1 MKHTLLYIIG
11 LFVWL
16 CNMHAQSS
24 VDTKIAV
31 NSQNDD
37 KTFVVIISNEN
48 YKHEEP
54 VPFAKNDGE
63 VFKVYCQ
70 KTLGIPESNI
80 RYIPDATL
88 NEMNFEI
95 DWLGDVLNAY
105 EGDARGII
113 YYTGHGMPD
122 ENSKEAYLLPVDGYS
137 KSPSSGMS
145 TKSLYDKLKNMH
157 SNSIM
162 VFLDACFSGA
172 KRDGKMLASSR
183 GVAIRVR
190 QDPVGDNTVVFSA
203 AQGDET
209 AYPYKSQQHGMFT
222 YFILDK
228 LQQSGGYTTLGEL
241 SSYVTTQ
248 VKRKSVVVNG
258 KSQTPSIIS
267 SPNNKNWGEWWLS
280 TTVAKKFERRL
291 ENNRSDKNHK
301 DAIQETEYIPSMQ
314 EVSYQAM
321 NYGNDGTKAENGL
334 TKNYNPLSEDP
345 NNVVLI
351 EMGKKEVKKR
361 KYTSAN
367 KHFLEAASQGSV
379 EANYQLGLLYENLD
393 FKNSNINVAMS
404 FFSKAADVGHIK
416 SMYELGVLYVGTWE
430 TLYGQQKDTIQAVKW
445 FYEAANLGHVE
456 SMYKLGLIY
465 TNSNKELAREW
476 LQKAA
481 NLGDVWSMYSLG
493 CSYINSD
500 NELSQEWFRKAAN
513 KGHKYAQEELKNF
526 VNGYYNPPPKPTDD
540 GWYSGF

>member
-1 MKHTLLYIIG
+1 MKHTLLYILG

-16 CNMHAQSS
+16 CNLHAQSS

-48 YKHEEP
+48 YKHEEH

-145 TKSLYDKLKNMH
+145 TKSLYDKLRNMH

-209 AYPYKSQQHGMFT
+209 AYPFKSQQHGMFT

-241 SSYVTTQ
+241 CSYVTTQ

-258 KSQTPSIIS
+258 KSQTPSVLVS
-267 SPNNKNWGEWWLS
+267 SDNQNWKNWRFAS
-280 TTVAKKFERRL
+280 SAAKKFESRNVASTTPTTTPKPAPTTPKQSTNPGFTL
-291 ENNRSDKNHK
+291 TPTNPNKNTPTK
-301 DAIQETEYIPSMQ
+301 TTPVQSSTTPTLSMTVAADLVNQ
-314 EVSYQAM
+314 GKKSMRAM
-321 NYGNDGTKAENGL
+321 NYDKAKASF
-334 TKNYNPLSEDP
+334 TQA
-345 NNVVLI
+345 
-351 EMGKKEVKKR
+351 
-361 KYTSAN
+361 AN
-367 KHFLEAASQGSV
+367 QGSI
-379 EANYQLGLLYENLD
+379 EAFYQLGMLYS
-393 FKNSNINVAMS
+393 NSNYDGYNR
-404 FFSKAADVGHIK
+404 
-416 SMYELGVLYVGTWE
+416 E
-430 TLYGQQKDTIQAVKW
+430 TA
-445 FYEAANLGHVE
+445 
-456 SMYKLGLIY
+456 
-465 TNSNKELAREW
+465 TNYFL
-476 LQKAA
+476 KAA
-481 NLGDVWSMYSLG
+481 NNRHVEAMYQAGMMYLGID
-493 CSYINSD
+493 NSAAK
-500 NELSQEWFRKAAN
+500 LWFRKASEQ
-513 KGHKYAQEELKNF
+513 GHDRAKAQLSRLK
-526 VNGYYNPPPKPTDD
+526 
-540 GWYSGF
+540 